1 MNSQKV
7 WAVVAGGGTGG
18 HAVPA
23 VAIGRALVGR
33 GHPADSIHFV
43 GSQRGIERRL
53 VPAAGFEITLLPGRG
68 IVRRFSWS
76 NVGAAAGLLSA
87 VAKATRLLTRL
98 RPAVVIS
105 VGGYASAA
113 CSVAAISLRIPL
125 IVAEQNAVPGLVN
138 RLAGRFARACAVSF
152 PDTPLPRAVVT
163 GNPVRPEIRGAD
175 RSPEGRRAARASLG
189 IPEGSRVVAVAGGS
203 LGARRIN
210 QATVDLARLWKD
222 RGDVAIR
229 HVAGERDFEMVRDAA
244 GDLAQSPSESP
255 ASPLPVPVPGS
266 SGSLVYQVVRF
277 EDRMD
282 LLLSAADIAV
292 QRAGGSVA
300 ELTAV
305 GVPSILV
312 PLPAAPGDHQT
323 LNAQR
328 LVQAG
333 AAVMVP
339 DSEFDAQRLA
349 AELERLLFDQEAL
362 EEMAAAARAVAFPDA
377 ADSVAALA
385 EQHAR
390 G

>member
-1 MNSQKV
+1 M
-7 WAVVAGGGTGG
+7 
-18 HAVPA
+18 PA

-113 CSVAAISLRIPL
+113 CSVAAVALRIPL

-138 RLAGRFARACAVSF
+138 RLAGRFARASAVSF

-163 GNPVRPEIRGAD
+163 GNPVRPEIRSAD
-175 RSPEGRRAARASLG
+175 RSPEGRRTARASLG
-189 IPEGSRVVAVAGGS
+189 IPEGSRVVAVSGGS

-244 GDLAQSPSESP
+244 GDLAELPSELP
-255 ASPLPVPVPGS
+255 ASPVPVPGS
-266 SGSLVYQVVRF
+266 GGSLVYQVVRF

-339 DSEFDAQRLA
+339 DSEFDAHRLA

>member
-23 VAIGRALVGR
+23 VAIGRALVAR
-33 GHPADSIHFV
+33 GHPADSIRFV

-76 NVGAAAGLLSA
+76 NVGAAAGLISA

-113 CSVAAISLRIPL
+113 CSVGAVALRIPL

-138 RLAGRFARACAVSF
+138 SLAGRFARACAVSF
-152 PDTPLPRAVVT
+152 PGTPLPRAVVT

-189 IPEGSRVVAVAGGS
+189 IPEGSRVVAVVGGS

-229 HVAGERDFEMVRDAA
+229 HVAGERDFETVLDAA
-244 GDLAQSPSESP
+244 SNLAVSASASP
-255 ASPLPVPVPGS
+255 ASPA
-266 SGSLVYQVVRF
+266 SGSAPGLVYQLLQF

-312 PLPAAPGDHQT
+312 PLPGAPGDHQT
-323 LNAQR
+323 LNAER

-333 AAVMVP
+333 AAVMIP
-339 DSEFDAQRLA
+339 DSELDAPRLA

-362 EEMAAAARAVAFPDA
+362 EEMAAAARAVSFPDA

-385 EQHAR
+385 EKYAR